1 MSKEVEKLL
10 NRAGLWETKSKK
22 AALKGDHDRAG
33 KLRTKSLQLA
43 TEARRIEERNKADK

>member
-1 MSKEVEKLL
+1 MSREVEKLL

-22 AALKGDHDRAG
+22 AALKGDHDRAE